1 MVSVILRGGIDPDIW
16 GLIPYWLDPEDPRP
30 AAKQLDEHYQHGGG
44 WRPQPGFKLDPKT
57 KRVEYPGDPPFVPLA
72 LMRFR
77 DETLIMYQYSYLLI
91 LQKDGTFEICR
102 MD

>member
-1 MVSVILRGGIDPDIW
+1 MNVVLLNGGTPDHV
-16 GLIPYWLDPEDPRP
+16 GMIPHWLDESDMRN
-30 AAKQLDEHYQHGGG
+30 AREQLDEHYQHGGG